1 MKFRCHGKDNK
12 GKDCPAS
19 IGILEY
25 MFGSA
30 MCIDCQ
36 IEMLKLRMEELKAK
50 KKVQDFK
57 TFRR

>member
-1 MKFRCHGKDNK
+1 MRFKCHGKDVK
-12 GKDCPAS
+12 GKACTNS
-19 IGILEY
+19 IGVLEY

-36 IEMLKLRMEELKAK
+36 IKMHHLQIEELKAK

-57 TFRR
+57 TVRR

>member
-1 MKFRCHGKDNK
+1 MKFRCHGKDVK

-19 IGILEY
+19 IGLFEY

-36 IEMLKLRMEELKAK
+36 IELYKLRIRELKAK

-57 TFRR
+57 TVRR